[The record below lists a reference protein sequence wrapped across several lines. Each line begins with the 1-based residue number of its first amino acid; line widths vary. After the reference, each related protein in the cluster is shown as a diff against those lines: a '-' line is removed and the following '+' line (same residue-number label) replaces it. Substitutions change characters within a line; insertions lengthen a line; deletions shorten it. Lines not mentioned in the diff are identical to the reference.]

1 MDEKTPPP
9 ETTPVA
15 DPQLETPGAVDE
27 VQARINAIFGQKK
40 QAEENLTAAVR
51 ENVELR
57 ARLLAADE
65 RQAVQ
70 NRIASRP
77 QPDGAV
83 NPNSSLGTPAQS
95 QSDLSDI
102 RARLDEVNR
111 ALAQQRLESLQA
123 QSAKKASQMIPGLAA
138 GDKRLMDAA
147 ADIFSRDELLRSH
160 PHGPILAAALAA
172 QLQGSPQAPSAA
184 QRAGVTTPTPGVFAA
199 MSQGAAG
206 KQLEAANAELAD
218 ITAKMRQSG
227 GSEYWA
233 KYQKLREQVQE
244 LKTKTKG

>member
-1 MDEKTPPP
+1 MDETPPP
-9 ETTPVA
+9 ETNPVPA
-15 DPQLETPGAVDE
+15 QPGDAAPEVDE

-40 QAEENLTAAVR
+40 QAEEDLTAAVR
-51 ENVELR
+51 ENQELR

-77 QPDGAV
+77 QTDGGV
-83 NPNSSLGTPAQS
+83 NTNTPVGAPAQR
-95 QSDLSDI
+95 DELGAI
-102 RARLDEVNR
+102 RAQLDGVNR

-160 PHGPILAAALAA
+160 PHGPMLAAALAA

-206 KQLEAANAELAD
+206 KQLEAATAELAE

>member
-1 MDEKTPPP
+1 MDETPPP
-9 ETTPVA
+9 DTTPVVQ
-15 DPQLETPGAVDE
+15 PQPEAAPEVNE
-27 VQARINAIFGQKK
+27 VQARINSIFGQKK
-40 QAEENLTAAVR
+40 QAEENLATATR
-51 ENVELR
+51 ENAELR
-57 ARLLAADE
+57 ARLLAAEE
-65 RQAVQ
+65 RQALQ
-70 NRIASRP
+70 TRLASSSTPEGGGQITSR
-77 QPDGAV
+77 GA
-83 NPNSSLGTPAQS
+83 PAQS
-95 QSDLSDI
+95 GNELADI
-102 RARLDEVNR
+102 RTRLDEVNR
-111 ALAQQRLESLQA
+111 ALAQQRLESMQA

-147 ADIFSRDELLRSH
+147 ADIFSRDEVLRSH
-160 PHGPILAAALAA
+160 PHGPMLAAALAA
-172 QLQGSPQAPSAA
+172 QLQNSPQTPSAA

-206 KQLEAANAELAD
+206 KQLEAATAELAE